1 MGLLSKIADCT
12 KSHILYE
19 CEEGSWQV
27 FSACRC
33 FLVDLVRPQNPRPF
47 KFNRTHLHEG
57 AIKIRMYVLF
67 LFGRGVSR
75 RRPKVKVCR
84 SCSMKERKKGP
95 TDDRTT
101 HPPTDVWTRILER
114 DFGVLFVCY
123 SGRGW
128 NNSGFSHDVTLL
140 LDSLLVRLG
149 SNKTFRPS
157 KFEAFKVESS
167 VLVLCAKESLQMKVS
182 WVVLNKLLDFLASIF
197 SRQILLKSFARL
209 IYSHKSR

>member
-12 KSHILYE
+12 KAHTLYE

-57 AIKIRMYVLF
+57 AIKIRMYGLF
-67 LFGRGVSR
+67 LFCRGVSR

-101 HPPTDVWTRILER
+101 HPRQMFEHVSLSEILGCFLYVIQGAGGITVDFPMTSPCCWILCWFVWDRI
-114 DFGVLFVCY
+114 
-123 SGRGW
+123 
-128 NNSGFSHDVTLL
+128 
-140 LDSLLVRLG
+140 
-149 SNKTFRPS
+149 KPS
-157 KFEAFKVESS
+157 DHPSS
-167 VLVLCAKESLQMKVS
+167 
-182 WVVLNKLLDFLASIF
+182 KLLNWKVQFWF
-197 SRQILLKSFARL
+197 YVRRKVCR
-209 IYSHKSR
+209 